1 MAEISRRV
9 FLAGAAAAG
18 ALMTRAAGAAELV
31 GAGTE
36 RPIVSL
42 VVPSR
47 TYVEDE
53 DGSLVDL
60 ERLEGAVA
68 GLKRLGFEVVRT
80 PGPWRDWKRYGGTDA
95 ERAEELQAALTDPDV
110 DLVQP
115 VRGGCGMLRVLP
127 RLDWK
132 AIRRRK
138 PLAMGFSDFTAFNIA
153 LFAKTGL
160 PSWQGPMS
168 GGLAPGHTT
177 FTSQKNFLRAL
188 LEPEWRTEWACD
200 GVDGVAARDCEAEGV
215 LWGGNLAML
224 TSLVGTPWMPEKK
237 AVEGGIL
244 FLEDVGETA
253 YKIDRML
260 LQLEAA
266 GYLASQKA
274 VVFCTFTGADKGA
287 SPKGDLMLADVLS
300 DTAERL
306 SKAGVACVAGL
317 SYGHIDEL
325 TAIPVGVR
333 AKLEVRGGRARLS
346 SSVAPVISRGRAVL
360 LESLARI
367 EEEERLKAAEAM
379 FSDTPETTAGAQAEV
394 RPEATGETVSKAAN
408 DAGAGSAEA
417 QK

>member
-1 MAEISRRV
+1 MAEIPRKV
-9 FLAGAAAAG
+9 FLAGAAAA
-18 ALMTRAAGAAELV
+18 AEFV

-60 ERLEGAVA
+60 ERLEGAVE
-68 GLKRLGFEVVRT
+68 GLMGLGLEVVRT

-177 FTSQKNFLRAL
+177 FTSQKSFLRAL
-188 LEPEWRTEWACD
+188 LDPEWRAEWACD
-200 GVDGVAARDCEAEGV
+200 GADGVTARKCDAEGV

-224 TSLVGTPWMPEKK
+224 TSLIGTPWMPEKK
-237 AVEGGIL
+237 AVEGGVL
-244 FLEDVGETA
+244 FLEDVGEAA

-274 VVFCTFTGADKGA
+274 VVFCTFTGADKRA
-287 SPKGDLMLADVLS
+287 SPKGDLMLSDVLS

-325 TAIPVGVR
+325 TAVPVGVR
-333 AKLEVRGGRARLS
+333 ARLEVRGGRASLYS
-346 SSVAPVISRGRAVL
+346 SEAPVILRGRAVL
-360 LESLARI
+360 QESLARI
-367 EEEERLKAAEAM
+367 EAEERQKEAESM
-379 FSDTPETTAGAQAEV
+379 LTGMSETGPEAPVEV
-394 RPEATGETVSKAAN
+394 RPESVGETVGDATD
-408 DAGAGSAEA
+408 DAGAGSAGA
-417 QK
+417 LK